1 MEVEEEMKDE
11 LTAGVWVLK
20 AEDVVN
26 NGVET
31 VLLMT
36 FVVVVLG
43 LVLEAMEVVVVKV
56 VDPVVGLE
64 LAFSVDEEVVAEV
77 DTDVDA
83 AKAEVEA
90 DISVELEDRLGSCTV
105 ATVLAEELTKLEARK
120 TDEEV
125 VLVDEEMAPELEVER
140 DDAEDTKML
149 VVVSELVGIG
159 EGGAIVLS
167 GITTEVPLPG
177 TFAVVILLVVERTVV
192 RLLPMPPSETPS
204 EVEEPPLFFVPV
216 ELLVFGEVELTG

>member
-1 MEVEEEMKDE
+1 MVD
-11 LTAGVWVLK
+11 G
-20 AEDVVN
+20 
-26 NGVET
+26 GVET

-43 LVLEAMEVVVVKV
+43 LVLEAMEVVVVEV

-64 LAFSVDEEVVAEV
+64 LVFNVDEEVVAEV
-77 DTDVDA
+77 NTDVNA
-83 AKAEVEA
+83 AKAEAEA
-90 DISVELEDRLGSCTV
+90 DTSVELEDRLGSCTV

-159 EGGAIVLS
+159 EGGAMVLS

-192 RLLPMPPSETPS
+192 RLLPMPPFETPS
-204 EVEEPPLFFVPV
+204 EVEEPELFFVPV